1 MKISISIHAP
11 HARSDGSWAATKM
24 EQKIFQSTLLMRGA
38 TYNIVNGGVCNNI
51 SIHAPH
57 ARSDT
62 IGVCASRLIIISIHA
77 PHARSDTKQ
86 TEETVRAF
94 IISIHAPHARSD
106 QSRAAASAVSMNFNP
121 RSSCEERR
129 LPRKKWI
136 SAAVFQSTLLMRG
149 ATRWAVTASV
159 ASEYFN
165 PRSSCEERRVWCRE
179 GVARNYFNPR
189 SSCEERH
196 SQCPVYID
204 EAVFQST
211 LLMRGAT
218 WVKHGMP
225 LTQKISIHAPH
236 ARSDP
241 YPEALWYPPYI
252 SIHAPHARSDT
263 VQKTLNHC
271 RSISIHAPHARSD
284 AGIPITAITD
294 VISIH
299 APHARSD

>member
-1 MKISISIHAP
+1 
-11 HARSDGSWAATKM
+11 
-24 EQKIFQSTLLMRGA
+24 MRGA

-196 SQCPVYID
+196 GLNTVCRLPRK
-204 EAVFQST
+204 FQST

-218 WVKHGMP
+218 QCKRH
-225 LTQKISIHAPH
+225 
-236 ARSDP
+236 
-241 YPEALWYPPYI
+241 
-252 SIHAPHARSDT
+252 
-263 VQKTLNHC
+263 
-271 RSISIHAPHARSD
+271 
-284 AGIPITAITD
+284 
-294 VISIH
+294 
-299 APHARSD
+299 